1 MQRLVRGSYDLAHP
15 VPQRVNTASWQGD
28 PSVLGEPTIVAG
40 GVRIW
45 NLSDDLR
52 LLATLDPLVTDV
64 TYSPILTDTET
75 DND

>member
-1 MQRLVRGSYDLAHP
+1 MTWLTLYRNESTLP
-15 VPQRVNTASWQGD
+15 VTVSWQGD

-45 NLSDDLR
+45 NLGNDLR

-64 TYSPILTDTET
+64 TYSPNNDTVET
-75 DND
+75 DNE

>member
-1 MQRLVRGSYDLAHP
+1 MTWLTLYSNESTLP
-15 VPQRVNTASWQGD
+15 VTASWQGD
-28 PSVLGEPTIVAG
+28 PSVLGEPTIIAG

-64 TYSPILTDTET
+64 TYSPNNDTMET
-75 DND
+75 DNE

>member
-1 MQRLVRGSYDLAHP
+1 MTWLTLYRNESTLP
-15 VPQRVNTASWQGD
+15 VTASWQGD

-45 NLSDDLR
+45 HITDDLC

-75 DND
+75 DNE

>member
-1 MQRLVRGSYDLAHP
+1 MTWLTLYRNESTLP
-15 VPQRVNTASWQGD
+15 VTASWQGD

-45 NLSDDLR
+45 NLNDDLR

-75 DND
+75 DDE